1 MLGGGAGCIGVRPG
15 RECGDA
21 EVGLVGGEAEQLRPG
36 DGGDAV
42 HCNVSPFVS
51 QSALASQGWSELAC
65 NQGRPAD
72 EFHQLE
78 GRSDISERR
87 VKSD

>member
-51 QSALASQGWSELAC
+51 QSALASQGLV
-65 NQGRPAD
+65 R
-72 EFHQLE
+72 
-78 GRSDISERR
+78 ISL
-87 VKSD
+87 